1 MPFSYGGIVDLERI
15 FWGYN
20 LNANIKAGLNYDFG
34 LSYNNQSDDRQRF
47 MNDSG
52 LKKDQVMGQNENYDN
67 ISLYFFGS
75 KSIKKL
81 NFSTGAR
88 LEKIRYH

>member
-1 MPFSYGGIVDLERI
+1 
-15 FWGYN
+15 
-20 LNANIKAGLNYDFG
+20 
-34 LSYNNQSDDRQRF
+34 

-88 LEKIRYH
+88 LEKNSISLDNYFGSTDGKIKKINSFNPSLNISYEFDRFDFFYKFFNWI